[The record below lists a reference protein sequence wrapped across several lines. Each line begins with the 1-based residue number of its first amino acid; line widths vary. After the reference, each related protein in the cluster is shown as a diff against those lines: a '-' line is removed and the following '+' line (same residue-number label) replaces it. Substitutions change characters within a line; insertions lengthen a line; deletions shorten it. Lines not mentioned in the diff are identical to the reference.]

1 MNLEIKSEGELAYVL
16 LALEYLPA
24 VVQQVGFGIT
34 EEGMEVLNELK
45 ARANAL
51 NLDNELAELNE

>member
-1 MNLEIKSEGELAYVL
+1 MNLEIKSEGELAYL
-16 LALEYLPA
+16 ILALEYLPA
-24 VVQQVGFGIT
+24 VLQHLGYGVT
-34 EEGMEVLNELK
+34 EEGKEVLDELK